1 MRIDLLLLLIVPVM
15 IAVGQ
20 LLFKL
25 ASRNLSGDLSRD
37 LVSIAFQPPFI
48 AAMALYG
55 IASFLWVIAVENTD
69 ISRAYPFMAS
79 GFIIV
84 PALGYLMFNETLTLP
99 FFLGTALIV
108 AGIAVIGQA

>member
-1 MRIDLLLLLIVPVM
+1 MRFDLMLLLTVPVM

-20 LLFKL
+20 LLFKM

-37 LVSIAFQPPFI
+37 LFSIAFQPPFI
-48 AAMALYG
+48 AAIALYG
-55 IASFLWVIAVENTD
+55 VASFLWVIAVQNTD

-84 PALGYLMFNETLTLP
+84 PFLGYLMFDETLTLP